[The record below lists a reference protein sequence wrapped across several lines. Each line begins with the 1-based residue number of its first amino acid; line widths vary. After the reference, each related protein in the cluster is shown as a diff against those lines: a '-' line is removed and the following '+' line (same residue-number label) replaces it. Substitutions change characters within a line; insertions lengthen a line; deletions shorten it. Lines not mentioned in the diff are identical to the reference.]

1 MGALFGLY
9 LARLFS
15 ESYVN
20 NVFAQIG
27 LVMLI
32 GLNAKNAI
40 LIVEFAKMKSEEGVD
55 AFKAAI
61 EGAKLRLRPILMT
74 SLAFILGVVP
84 LLTATGAGAESR
96 KVMGMTVFSGMI
108 VATLIGLLL
117 IPAMYVMISRFG
129 GKTVKEK
136 SETNHEEGTS
146 TH

>member
-1 MGALFGLY
+1 
-9 LARLFS
+9 
-15 ESYVN
+15 
-20 NVFAQIG
+20 
-27 LVMLI
+27 MLI

-40 LIVEFAKMKSEEGVD
+40 LIVEFAKMKSEEGVS
-55 AFKAAI
+55 AFQAAI

-108 VATLIGLLL
+108 VATFVGLLL
-117 IPAMYVMISRFG
+117 IPAMYVLISRVG
-129 GKTVKEK
+129 GKSGKDKQEQ
-136 SETNHEEGTS
+136 NHEGETL